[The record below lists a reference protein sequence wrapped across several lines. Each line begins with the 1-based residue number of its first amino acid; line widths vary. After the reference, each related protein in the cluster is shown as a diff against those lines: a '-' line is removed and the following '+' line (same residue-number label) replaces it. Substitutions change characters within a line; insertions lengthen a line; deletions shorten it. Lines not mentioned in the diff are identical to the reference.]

1 MGQDTVGVKHRQKII
16 SQQHAAR
23 DVAGMSLAFDPG
35 PAGPASFIARR
46 SARVESGNQS
56 TNGRGEST
64 MEMQSL
70 RELYV
75 KELKDL
81 YSAEKQLVK
90 ALPKMAKNSNSPE
103 LKKAFTDH
111 LEETEGHVERLE
123 QVFEMLGESNRGK
136 KCKGMEGLIEEAKE
150 LLEEDA
156 SQEVL
161 DAGMISKAQHVEHYE
176 MAGYGTVRT
185 YARQLG
191 LDEQADLL
199 QETLDEEGKA
209 NELLTQIAESSVNIE
224 AELGGEEE
232 ESTSRT
238 RGDRQVSRSVA
249 TEGKRTTTGGG
260 KGRGTGR
267 SRPSRAA
274 AR

>member
-1 MGQDTVGVKHRQKII
+1 
-16 SQQHAAR
+16 
-23 DVAGMSLAFDPG
+23 
-35 PAGPASFIARR
+35 
-46 SARVESGNQS
+46 
-56 TNGRGEST
+56 
-64 MEMQSL
+64 MEMESL
-70 RELYV
+70 KELYV
-75 KELKDL
+75 EELKDL

-90 ALPKMAKNSNSPE
+90 ALPKMAKNATNPE
-103 LKKAFTDH
+103 LKQAFTDH
-111 LEETEGHVERLE
+111 LQETEGHVERLE
-123 QVFEMLGESNRGK
+123 QIFEMLGERAGGK

-156 SQEVL
+156 SEEVL

-199 QETLDEEGKA
+199 QQTLDEEAKA
-209 NELLTQIAESSVNIE
+209 DELLTQIAESSVNLE
-224 AELGGEEE
+224 AEEGSEEE
-232 ESTSRT
+232 EETSSR

-249 TEGKRTTTGGG
+249 SEGSRSRSGGSRG
-260 KGRGTGR
+260 GRGGSR
-267 SRPSRAA
+267 STSRSTQTR